1 MRSDLNGEGM
11 KEFKNEFESLRG
23 IAKTSLFPLYLRA
36 IESQRHDAI
45 IKDDRAV
52 ALIRQIHYDFSRF
65 KFDEDDSAI
74 LSLRNQEFDRLI
86 RYFLLRCP
94 EAVVVHVGCGLD
106 TRFERVDNGK
116 IEWYDLDLPEVIELR
131 RRLIGGEGER
141 YHFLSCS
148 VFDTEWP
155 ERLSVHSRNPFLFV
169 AEGVLQYFEE
179 TRVKSLVL
187 MLQQRFPNSELICDA
202 ITAYVAATTN
212 VKHESAKMP
221 LVKWEIKCSTDLEG
235 WSSGIKLRACH

>member
-1 MRSDLNGEGM
+1 MRLNLNEGDV
-11 KEFKNEFESLRG
+11 KEFKNEFENLRG
-23 IAKTSLFPLYLRA
+23 VAKTSLFPLYLRA
-36 IESQRHDAI
+36 IESQRYDAI

-52 ALIRQIHYDFSRF
+52 ALVRQMNYDFSQF

-94 EAVVVHVGCGLD
+94 EAVVVHIGCGLD
-106 TRFERVDNGK
+106 TRFERIDNGK

-131 RRLIGGEGER
+131 RRFIGGEGER

-148 VFDTEWP
+148 VFDAAWP
-155 ERLSVHSRNPFLFV
+155 ERLGVHSRSPFLFV

-179 TRVKSLVL
+179 AQVKSLVL
-187 MLQQRFPNSELICDA
+187 LLQRRFPNSELICDA
-202 ITAYVAATTN
+202 ITPYVGATTN
-212 VKHESAKMP
+212 VRHESAKMP
-221 LVKWEIKCSTDLEG
+221 LVKWEIERSTDLEG
-235 WSSGIKLRACH
+235 